1 MTITE
6 LSIKRPSLVIIVFSA
21 LIVLGL
27 FAYRQLKYELLPKI
41 SPPIITITTIYP
53 GASPN
58 EVETGVTKLI
68 EDAISGMDKVSD
80 VRSSSSEGVSFV
92 TVELLQSAN
101 TDLSLQDA
109 QRKVG
114 QITSQLPTGAKAP
127 TISKFALDEI
137 PILRMGVSADMDS
150 KVFYQFVKD
159 KLQPLL
165 SRVPGVGQ
173 IVLVGGEEREI
184 KVNLDL
190 QKLRSYGLSIP
201 QVTQVI
207 KTANLDFPT
216 GKIKD
221 KDGQFI
227 VRIAGKLTSVE
238 GLKNLTIG
246 ESRLGG
252 EIKLSDIAEVEDGIK
267 DYTNIARINFRNTIG
282 VILQKQN
289 DANAVEV
296 SKLVRKEVE
305 RIENVYKAN
314 NLKFEIAQDGSLF
327 TIDAADAVKSDLAL
341 AVLLV
346 SIVMLMFLHSV
357 RNSLIVLVAIP
368 CSLISTFIAI
378 WALGFSLNLMTLLGL
393 SLVVGILV
401 DDSIVVLEN
410 IYHHLEKK
418 EESRLAALRGRN
430 EIGFAAL
437 AITFVDVAVFLPLT
451 LVGGLVGNILREF
464 SAVVVVSTLMSLFVS
479 FTVTPMLASRFAKL
493 ERLTKR
499 TLLGRFAVWFEKKFK
514 ELTEKYVVLLNWA
527 LKNRI
532 KVAMLT
538 VAAFIATFALIPL
551 GFIGAEFMT
560 QSDRGEFA
568 VALELAPG
576 TTIEQTNKASQQVEK
591 MIGRMPEVERI
602 YSNVGVSSEGLLG
615 FSSSNTT
622 EITVTL
628 IPKEQRIKS
637 TEEVGNDIKK
647 MAQTIPGVKVR
658 INPIGIFGVANQTP
672 IQLIVN
678 GPEYSTV
685 LKTATNLENIIKT
698 IPGTADVRLS
708 ATDGNPET
716 RIEIDRRKLTS
727 FGLSI
732 AEVGQTLQVA
742 LTGDDNSTL
751 RDGETEYDIRIALD
765 QFDRSKT
772 DNLGNI
778 SFVNRKGQQ
787 IYLKQFANIY
797 RSTGPTKLSREARS
811 AAVTIYS
818 QVQGGR
824 TTGAISQDMEKQFK
838 NYKFPPGVTYSYQ
851 GDVKNQR
858 ESFGDLGLAM
868 LAAILF
874 TYMVMV
880 ALYDSF
886 VYPFVI
892 LFSIPLAM
900 IGALLAL
907 GLTLKALNIF
917 TILGIIMLTGLVAKN
932 AILLVDRT
940 NFMRAQGESVHDALI
955 DGVRMR
961 IRPIFMTTLTMI
973 FAMTPIALSKASGA
987 EWKSGLAWALIGGL
1001 ISSLLLTLIIVPLVY
1016 TKVEEYRVRIPALF
1030 KRATVLLKIRKASNV
1045 PNSVAEDLGLSK

>member
-6 LSIKRPSLVIIVFSA
+6 LSIKRPSLVIIIFSA

-41 SPPIITITTIYP
+41 SAPVITITTIYP

-58 EVETGVTKLI
+58 EVETGVTKPI
-68 EDAISGMDKVSD
+68 EDAVSGMDKVSD
-80 VRSSSSEGVSFV
+80 VRSTSSEGVSFV
-92 TVELLQSAN
+92 IIELLQSAN
-101 TDLSLQDA
+101 TDFSLQDA

-114 QITSQLPTGAKAP
+114 LIAAQLPSGTKAP
-127 TISKFALDEI
+127 TVSKIALDEI
-137 PILRMGVSADMDS
+137 PILRMGISADMDS
-150 KVFYQFVKD
+150 RSLYQFVED
-159 KLQPLL
+159 KIQPLL

-173 IVLVGGEEREI
+173 IALIGGEEREI

-190 QKLRSYGLSIP
+190 QKLRAYGFSIP
-201 QVTQVI
+201 QVAQII

-221 KDGQFI
+221 EDGQFI

-238 GLKNLTIG
+238 DLKNLTIG

-252 EIKLSDIAEVEDGIK
+252 EIKLSDIAEIEDGIK

-282 VILQKQN
+282 VVLQKQT

-296 SKLVRKEVE
+296 AQLVRKEIS
-305 RIENVYKAN
+305 RIEEVYETN

-327 TIDAADAVKSDLAL
+327 TVDAANAVKEDLAL
-341 AVLLV
+341 AVVLV
-346 SIVMLMFLHSV
+346 SIVMLLFLHSI
-357 RNSLIVLVAIP
+357 RNSLIVLIAIP

-378 WALGFSLNLMTLLGL
+378 WALNFTLNLMTLLGL

-410 IYHHLEKK
+410 IYHHLQKGK
-418 EESRLAALRGRN
+418 ESRLAALHGRN

-437 AITFVDVAVFLPLT
+437 AITFVDVAVFLPLS
-451 LVGGLVGNILREF
+451 LVGGMVGNILREF
-464 SAVVVVSTLMSLFVS
+464 SAVIVISTLMSLFVS

-493 ERLTKR
+493 ERLTSK
-499 TLLGRFAVWFEKKFK
+499 TLLGRFALWFEKKFHQ
-514 ELTEKYVVLLNWA
+514 LTENYITILKWSLNN
-527 LKNRI
+527 KI
-532 KVAMLT
+532 KVALIT
-538 VAAFIATFALIPL
+538 SAAFIATFALIPL

-560 QSDRGEFA
+560 QTDRGEFA
-568 VALELAPG
+568 VTLELAPG
-576 TTIEQTNKASQQVEK
+576 STIEQTNLTSQKVEK
-591 MIGRMPEVERI
+591 MIGSMPEVERMYTNI
-602 YSNVGVSSEGLLG
+602 GVSSEGLIG

-628 IPKEQRIKS
+628 VPKNKRKRS
-637 TEEVGNDIKK
+637 TDEVGNEIKM

-658 INPIGIFGVANQTP
+658 VNPIGIFGVANQTP

-678 GPEYSTV
+678 GPSYDEV
-685 LKTATNLENIIKT
+685 LKTAKQLQNIVKT

-708 ATDGNPET
+708 AEDGNPET
-716 RIEIDRRKLTS
+716 RVEIDRRKLTAY
-727 FGLSI
+727 GLSI
-732 AEVGQTLQVA
+732 AEVGQTLQIA
-742 LTGDDNSTL
+742 LTGDDDSKL
-751 RDGETEYDIRIALD
+751 REGDTEYDIKIALD

-772 DNLGNI
+772 DDLGNI
-778 SFVNRKGQQ
+778 SFTNRKGQQ

-797 RSTGPTKLSREARS
+797 RSTGPTKLSRQARS
-811 AAVTIYS
+811 AAVTLYS

-824 TTGAISQDMEKQFK
+824 TTGAISQDMEKRFK
-838 NYKFPPGVTYSYQ
+838 DFNFPSGVTYSFQ

-858 ESFGDLGLAM
+858 ESFADLGLAM

-886 VYPFVI
+886 IYPFVI

-900 IGALLAL
+900 IGAILAL
-907 GLTLKALNIF
+907 GLTMKALNIF

-940 NFMRAQGESVHDALI
+940 NFMRAQGEVVADALI

-973 FAMTPIALSKASGA
+973 FAMMPIAFSTSSGA

-1001 ISSLLLTLIIVPLVY
+1001 TSSLLLTLLIVPVVY
-1016 TKVEEYRVRIPALF
+1016 SKTEELRESIPAFVKKLI
-1030 KRATVLLKIRKASNV
+1030 KRKQTYDEPIGEPKVIPIRND
-1045 PNSVAEDLGLSK
+1045 E

>member
-27 FAYRQLKYELLPKI
+27 FAFRQLKYELLPKI
-41 SPPIITITTIYP
+41 SAPVITITTIYP

-58 EVETGVTKLI
+58 EVETGVTKPI
-68 EDAISGMDKVSD
+68 EDAVSGMDKVSD

-92 TVELLQSAN
+92 IIELLQSAN

-114 QITSQLPTGAKAP
+114 QITSQLPSGTKAP

-137 PILRMGVSADMDS
+137 PILRMGISADMDS
-150 KVFYQFVKD
+150 KKFYQFAKD
-159 KLQPLL
+159 KIQPLL

-190 QKLRSYGLSIP
+190 QKLRAYGLSIP

-238 GLKNLTIG
+238 DLKNLTIG
-246 ESRLGG
+246 ESRSGG
-252 EIKLSDIAEVEDGIK
+252 EIKLAAVAEIEDGIK

-282 VILQKQN
+282 VVLQKQT
-289 DANAVEV
+289 DANSVEV
-296 SKLVRKEVE
+296 SKLVRNEIK
-305 RIENVYKAN
+305 RIESVYKNN

-346 SIVMLMFLHSV
+346 SIVMLMFLHSI

-378 WALGFSLNLMTLLGL
+378 WAFGFTLNLMTLLGL

-410 IYHHLEKK
+410 IYHHLEKG
-418 EESRLAALRGRN
+418 EESRVAALRGRN

-451 LVGGLVGNILREF
+451 LVGGMVGNILREF
-464 SAVVVVSTLMSLFVS
+464 SAVIVISTLMSLFVS

-493 ERLTKR
+493 ERLTSR
-499 TLLGRFAVWFEKKFK
+499 TLLGSFAVWFEKKFK
-514 ELTEKYVVLLNWA
+514 QLTENYVVLLKWS

-532 KVAMLT
+532 KVALLT
-538 VAAFIATFALIPL
+538 IAAFIATFALIPL

-560 QSDRGEFA
+560 QTDRGEFA
-568 VALELAPG
+568 VTLELAPG
-576 TTIEQTNKASQQVEK
+576 TTIEQTNIASQKVEK
-591 MIGRMPEVERI
+591 MIGKMPEVERM
-602 YSNVGVSSEGLLG
+602 YSNVGVSSEGLVG

-622 EITVTL
+622 EITITL
-628 IPKEQRIKS
+628 VPKNQRIKS
-637 TEEVGNDIKK
+637 TDEVGNEIKQ
-647 MAQTIPGVKVR
+647 MVQTIPGVKVR

-672 IQLIVN
+672 IILIIN
-678 GPEYSTV
+678 GPVYADV
-685 LKTATNLENIIKT
+685 VKTANDIQKIVKT

-708 ATDGNPET
+708 AEDGNPET

-727 FGLSI
+727 FGLTV
-732 AEVGQTLQVA
+732 AEVGQALQIA
-742 LTGDDNSTL
+742 LTGDDASKL
-751 RDGETEYDIRIALD
+751 RDGDTEYDIRIALD

-772 DNLGNI
+772 DNIGNI
-778 SFVNRKGQQ
+778 SFMNRKGQQ
-787 IYLKQFANIY
+787 IYLKQFTNIY
-797 RSTGPTKLSREARS
+797 RSTGPTKLARQARS
-811 AAVTIYS
+811 AAVTVYS

-838 NYKFPPGVTYSYQ
+838 NYKFPSGVTYSFS

-940 NFMRAQGESVHDALI
+940 NFMRAQGESVFDALI

-973 FAMTPIALSKASGA
+973 FAMTPVALSTASGA

-1016 TKVEEYRVRIPALF
+1016 TKVEEYRLRIPVLF
-1030 KRATVLLKIRKASNV
+1030 KRVSELLRIKKKSVV

>member
-6 LSIKRPSLVIIVFSA
+6 LSIKRPSLIIIIFSA

-27 FAYRQLKYELLPKI
+27 FAFRQLQYELLPKI

-58 EVETGVTKLI
+58 EVENGVTKLI
-68 EDAISGMDKVSD
+68 EDAVSGMDKVSD
-80 VRSSSSEGVSFV
+80 VRSTSSEGVSFI

-114 QITSQLPTGAKAP
+114 EITSQLPSAAKAP
-127 TISKFALDEI
+127 TISKFALDEL
-137 PILRMGVSADMDS
+137 PVLRMGVSADMDS
-150 KVFYQFVKD
+150 KTFYQFVKD

-190 QKLRSYGLSIP
+190 QKLRAYGFSIP

-207 KTANLDFPT
+207 KAANLDFPT

-221 KDGQFI
+221 QDGQFI
-227 VRIAGKLTSVE
+227 VRVAGKLTSVDD
-238 GLKNLTIG
+238 LKNLIIG

-267 DYTNIARINFRNTIG
+267 EYTNIVRINFRSTVG
-282 VILQKQN
+282 LILQKQT

-296 SKLVRKEVE
+296 SRLVRKEIQ
-305 RIENVYKAN
+305 RIESVYKTN
-314 NLKFEIAQDGSLF
+314 NLKFEIAQDASLF

-341 AVLLV
+341 AVVLV

-357 RNSLIVLVAIP
+357 RNSVIVLIAIP

-378 WALGFSLNLMTLLGL
+378 WALGFTLNLMTLLGL

-410 IYHHLEKK
+410 IYHHLEKG
-418 EESRLAALRGRN
+418 EESRIAALRGRN

-451 LVGGLVGNILREF
+451 LVGGIIGNILREF
-464 SAVVVVSTLMSLFVS
+464 SAVIVVSTLMSLFVS

-493 ERLTKR
+493 ERLTSR
-499 TLLGRFAVWFEKKFK
+499 TLLGKFALWFEKKFK
-514 ELTEKYVVLLNWA
+514 ELTENYVLLLKWA

-532 KVAMLT
+532 KVAIL
-538 VAAFIATFALIPL
+538 VVVGFIATFALIPL

-568 VALELAPG
+568 VSLELAPG
-576 TTIEQTNKASQQVEK
+576 TTIEHTNKVSQQIEK
-591 MIGRMPEVERI
+591 MIGKMPEVERM
-602 YSNVGVSSEGLLG
+602 YANVGSSSEGLVG
-615 FSSSNTT
+615 FASSNST

-628 IPKEQRIKS
+628 VPKEARIKS
-637 TEEVGNDIKK
+637 TDQVGNEIKQ
-647 MAQTIPGVKVR
+647 MVQRIPGVKVR
-658 INPIGIFGVANQTP
+658 INPIGIFGTANQTP
-672 IQLIVN
+672 LQLIIN
-678 GPEYSTV
+678 GPDYNVV
-685 LKTATNLENIIKT
+685 LKTANEVQNMVKK

-708 ATDGNPET
+708 AEDGNPET
-716 RIEIDRRKLTS
+716 RVEIDRRKLTS

-732 AEVGQTLQVA
+732 ADVGQTLQVA

-751 RDGETEYDIRIALD
+751 REGDTEYDIRIVLD

-778 SFVNRKGQQ
+778 SFTNRKGQQ

-797 RSTGPTKLSREARS
+797 QSTGPTKLSREARS
-811 AAVTIYS
+811 AAVTVYS

-824 TTGAISQDMEKQFK
+824 TTGAISQDIEKAFAK
-838 NYKFPPGVTYSYQ
+838 YKFPPGVTYSWQ
-851 GDVKNQR
+851 GDIKNQR

-868 LAAILF
+868 FAAILF

-907 GLTLKALNIF
+907 ALTMKALNIF

-940 NFMRAQGESVHDALI
+940 NFMRAQGESVADALI
-955 DGVRMR
+955 DAVKMR

-973 FAMTPIALSKASGA
+973 FAMTPIAFSKSSGA

-1001 ISSLLLTLIIVPLVY
+1001 TSSLLLTLLIVPLVY

-1030 KRATVLLKIRKASNV
+1030 GKVSELLGLKKKNPVS
-1045 PNSVAEDLGLSK
+1045 EDLGLSK

>member
-27 FAYRQLKYELLPKI
+27 FAFRQLQYELLPKI
-41 SPPIITITTIYP
+41 SPPVLTITTIYP

-58 EVETGVTKLI
+58 EVETGVTKVI
-68 EDAISGMDKVSD
+68 EDAVSGMDKVSE
-80 VRSSSSEGVSFV
+80 VRSTSSEGVSFV

-109 QRKVG
+109 QRRVG
-114 QITSQLPTGAKAP
+114 QIASRLPAGSKASS
-127 TISKFALDEI
+127 ISKFALDEI
-137 PILRMGVSADMDS
+137 PILRMGASAEMDS
-150 KVFYQFVKD
+150 KSFYQFMKD
-159 KLQPLL
+159 KIQPLL

-173 IVLVGGEEREI
+173 IALIGGEEREI

-190 QKLRSYGLSIP
+190 QKLRAYGFSIP

-207 KTANLDFPT
+207 KNANLDFPT

-221 KDGQFI
+221 QDGQFI
-227 VRIAGKLTSVE
+227 VRVAGKLTSVND
-238 GLKNLTIG
+238 LKNLSIG
-246 ESRLGG
+246 ESRQGG
-252 EIKLSDIAEVEDGIK
+252 DIKLSDIADVEDGIK
-267 DYTNIARINFRNTIG
+267 DYKNIARINFRNTIG
-282 VILQKQN
+282 IVLQKQT

-296 SKLVRKEVE
+296 SRLVREE
-305 RIENVYKAN
+305 IRRIESVYKNN

-327 TIDAADAVKSDLAL
+327 TIDAANAVKEDLAL

-346 SIVMLMFLHSV
+346 SIVMLMFLHSI
-357 RNSLIVLVAIP
+357 RNSVIVLVAIP

-378 WALGFSLNLMTLLGL
+378 WALGFTLNLMTLLGL

-410 IYHHLEKK
+410 IYHHLEKG
-418 EESRLAALRGRN
+418 EESRIAALRGRN

-451 LVGGLVGNILREF
+451 LVGGMVGNILREF

-479 FTVTPMLASRFAKL
+479 FTVTPMLASRFAVL
-493 ERLTKR
+493 ERLTNR
-499 TLLGRFAVWFEKKFK
+499 TLLGKFAIWFEEKFK
-514 ELTEKYVVLLNWA
+514 VFTEKYVLLLKWA

-532 KVAMLT
+532 KAALIT
-538 VAAFIATFALIPL
+538 LAAFIASFALIPF

-568 VALELAPG
+568 VTLEMAPG
-576 TTIEQTNKASQQVEK
+576 TTIEQTNIASQKVEK
-591 MIGRMPEVERI
+591 LIGQMPEILRM
-602 YSNVGVSSEGLLG
+602 YSNVGASSEGLVG
-615 FSSSNTT
+615 FASSNTT

-628 IPKEQRIKS
+628 VPRDRRIKS
-637 TEEVGNDIKK
+637 TDQVGDEIKQ
-647 MAQTIPGVKVR
+647 MVQRIPGVKVR
-658 INPIGIFGVANQTP
+658 VNPIGIFGVANQTP
-672 IQLIVN
+672 IQLTIN
-678 GPEYSTV
+678 GPNYDNV
-685 LKTATNLENIIKT
+685 VKTADKIQTIVKA

-708 ATDGNPET
+708 AEDGNPET

-727 FGLSI
+727 FGLSV
-732 AEVGQTLQVA
+732 AEVGQALQIA
-742 LTGDDNSTL
+742 LTGDDDSKL
-751 RDGETEYDIRIALD
+751 REGDTEYDIKIALD
-765 QFDRSKT
+765 EFDRSKT
-772 DNLGNI
+772 DEIGNI
-778 SFVNRKGQQ
+778 SFTNRKGQQ
-787 IYLKQFANIY
+787 IYLKQFADIY
-797 RSTGPTKLSREARS
+797 RATGPTKLTRQARS
-811 AAVTIYS
+811 AAVTVFA

-824 TTGAISQDMEKQFK
+824 TTGAISQDMEKAFAK
-838 NYKFPPGVTYSYQ
+838 FNFPPGVTYSFQ

-858 ESFGDLGLAM
+858 ESFGDLALAM
-868 LAAILF
+868 FAAILF

-886 VYPFVI
+886 IYPFVI

-907 GLTLKALNIF
+907 ALTMKALNIF
-917 TILGIIMLTGLVAKN
+917 TILGLIMLTGLVAKN

-940 NFMRAQGESVHDALI
+940 NFMRAQGESVYDALI
-955 DGVRMR
+955 DAVRMR

-973 FAMTPIALSKASGA
+973 FAMTPIALSTSSGA

-1001 ISSLLLTLIIVPLVY
+1001 TSSLLLTLLIVPLVY
-1016 TKVEEYRVRIPALF
+1016 TKVEEYRIRIPKLF
-1030 KRATVLLKIRKASNV
+1030 GKVTDLFLNKKKTAV
-1045 PNSVAEDLGLSK
+1045 PDSVSEDLGLSK

>member
-27 FAYRQLKYELLPKI
+27 FAFRQLKYELLPKI

-58 EVETGVTKLI
+58 EVETGVTKPI
-68 EDAISGMDKVSD
+68 EDAVSGMDKVSD

-92 TVELLQSAN
+92 IVELLQSAN
-101 TDLSLQDA
+101 TDFSLQDA

-114 QITSQLPTGAKAP
+114 QITSQLPSGTKAP

-137 PILRMGVSADMDS
+137 PILRMGISADMDS
-150 KVFYQFVKD
+150 RALYQFAKD
-159 KLQPLL
+159 KIQPLL

-173 IVLVGGEEREI
+173 IALIGGEEREI

-190 QKLRSYGLSIP
+190 QKLRAYGLSIP

-207 KTANLDFPT
+207 KTSNLDFPT

-238 GLKNLTIG
+238 DLKNLTIG
-246 ESRLGG
+246 ESKLGG
-252 EIKLSDIAEVEDGIK
+252 EIKLSAVAEVEDGIK

-282 VILQKQN
+282 VILQKQT

-296 SKLVRKEVE
+296 SKLVRNEIQ
-305 RIENVYKAN
+305 RIESVYKKN

-327 TIDAADAVKSDLAL
+327 TIDAANAVKSDLAL

-346 SIVMLMFLHSV
+346 SIVMLMFLHSI
-357 RNSLIVLVAIP
+357 RNSLIILVAIP

-410 IYHHLEKK
+410 IYHHLEKG
-418 EESRLAALRGRN
+418 EESRVAALRGRN

-451 LVGGLVGNILREF
+451 LVGGMVGNILREF
-464 SAVVVVSTLMSLFVS
+464 SAVIVISTLMSLFVS

-493 ERLTKR
+493 ERLTSR
-499 TLLGRFAVWFEKKFK
+499 TLLGSFAVWFEKKFK
-514 ELTEKYVVLLNWA
+514 QLTENYVLLLKWA

-532 KVAMLT
+532 KVALLT
-538 VAAFIATFALIPL
+538 IAAFIATFALIPL

-560 QSDRGEFA
+560 QTDRGEFA
-568 VALELAPG
+568 VTLELAPG
-576 TTIEQTNKASQQVEK
+576 TTIEQTNIASQKVEK
-591 MIGRMPEVERI
+591 MIGKMPEVERM
-602 YSNVGVSSEGLLG
+602 YSNVGVSSEGLVG

-628 IPKEQRIKS
+628 VPKNQRIKS
-637 TEEVGNDIKK
+637 TDEVGNEIKQ
-647 MAQTIPGVKVR
+647 MVQTIPGVKVR
-658 INPIGIFGVANQTP
+658 VNPIGIFGVANQTP
-672 IQLIVN
+672 IQLIIN
-678 GPEYSTV
+678 GPNYDDV
-685 LKTATNLENIIKT
+685 LKTAHEIQNIVKT

-708 ATDGNPET
+708 AEDGNPET

-727 FGLSI
+727 FGLSVT
-732 AEVGQTLQVA
+732 EVGQALQIA
-742 LTGDDNSTL
+742 LTGDDDSKL
-751 RDGETEYDIRIALD
+751 RDGDTEYDIRIALD

-778 SFVNRKGQQ
+778 SFMNRKGQQ
-787 IYLKQFANIY
+787 IYLKQFTNIY
-797 RSTGPTKLSREARS
+797 RATGPTKLSRQARS

-824 TTGAISQDMEKQFK
+824 TTGAISQDLEKQFK
-838 NYKFPPGVTYSYQ
+838 TFKFPSGVTYSFQ

-886 VYPFVI
+886 IYPFVI

-907 GLTLKALNIF
+907 GLTLKSLSIF

-940 NFMRAQGESVHDALI
+940 NFMRAQGESVFDALI

-973 FAMTPIALSKASGA
+973 FAMTPIALSTASGA

-1001 ISSLLLTLIIVPLVY
+1001 ISSLLLTLIIVPVVYSKMEELRISIPAFIKKLVRR
-1016 TKVEEYRVRIPALF
+1016 KQISGEPILEPEVARVR
-1030 KRATVLLKIRKASNV
+1030 V
-1045 PNSVAEDLGLSK
+1045 DD

>member
-27 FAYRQLKYELLPKI
+27 FAFRQLQYELLPKI
-41 SPPIITITTIYP
+41 SPPVLTITTIYP

-58 EVETGVTKLI
+58 EVQSGVTKVI
-68 EDAISGMDKVSD
+68 EDAVSGMDKVSE
-80 VRSSSSEGVSFV
+80 VRSTSSEGVSFV
-92 TVELLQSAN
+92 IVELLQSAN

-109 QRKVG
+109 QRRVG
-114 QITSQLPTGAKAP
+114 QVTSKLPSGTKAS

-137 PILRMGVSADMDS
+137 PVLRMGVSADVDS
-150 KVFYQFVKD
+150 KTFYQFVKD
-159 KLQPLL
+159 KIQPLL

-173 IVLVGGEEREI
+173 IALVGGEEREI

-190 QKLRSYGLSIP
+190 QKLRAYGFSIP

-221 KDGQFI
+221 QDGQFI
-227 VRIAGKLTSVE
+227 VRIAGKLTSIE
-238 GLKNLTIG
+238 DLKNLTIG
-246 ESRLGG
+246 ESRQGG
-252 EIKLSDIAEVEDGIK
+252 EIKLSAVAEVEDGIK
-267 DYTNIARINFRNTIG
+267 DYTNITRINFRNTIG
-282 VILQKQN
+282 IILQKQT

-296 SKLVRKEVE
+296 SKLVRKEIQ
-305 RIENVYKAN
+305 RIESVYKEN

-327 TIDAADAVKSDLAL
+327 TVDAANAVKEDLAL

-357 RNSLIVLVAIP
+357 RNSVIVLVAIP
-368 CSLISTFIAI
+368 CSLLSTFIAI
-378 WALGFSLNLMTLLGL
+378 WALGFTLNLMTLLGL

-410 IYHHLEKK
+410 IYHHLEKG
-418 EESRLAALRGRN
+418 EESKIAALRGRN

-464 SAVVVVSTLMSLFVS
+464 SAVVVASTLMSLFVS
-479 FTVTPMLASRFAKL
+479 FTVTPMLASRFAVL
-493 ERLTKR
+493 ERLTSR
-499 TLLGRFAVWFEKKFK
+499 TLLGKFAVWFEKKFK
-514 ELTEKYVVLLNWA
+514 ELTENYVLLLKWA

-532 KVAMLT
+532 KVALLT
-538 VAAFIATFALIPL
+538 IAAFVSTFALIPL

-560 QSDRGEFA
+560 QADRGEFA
-568 VALELAPG
+568 VTLELAPG

-591 MIGRMPEVERI
+591 LIGRMPEVERM
-602 YSNVGVSSEGLLG
+602 YANVGASTEGLVG
-615 FSSSNTT
+615 FSSSNST

-628 IPKEQRIKS
+628 VPKNQRIKS
-637 TEEVGNDIKK
+637 TDQVGNEIKQ
-647 MAQTIPGVKVR
+647 MVQRIPGVKVR
-658 INPIGIFGVANQTP
+658 INPIGIFGTANQTP
-672 IQLIVN
+672 IQLIIN
-678 GPEYSTV
+678 GPDYNDV
-685 LKTATNLENIIKT
+685 VKTAHEIQNIVKT

-708 ATDGNPET
+708 AEDGNPET

-727 FGLSI
+727 FGLSV
-732 AEVGQTLQVA
+732 AEVGQALQVA
-742 LTGDDNSTL
+742 LTGDDDSKL
-751 RDGETEYDIRIALD
+751 RDGDTEYDIRISLD

-778 SFVNRKGQQ
+778 SFINRKGQQ
-787 IYLKQFANIY
+787 LYLKQFANIY
-797 RSTGPTKLSREARS
+797 RATGPTKLARQARS
-811 AAVTIYS
+811 AAVTIYA

-838 NYKFPPGVTYSYQ
+838 TFNFPSGVTYSFQ

-868 LAAILF
+868 FAAILF

-886 VYPFVI
+886 IYPFVI

-907 GLTLKALNIF
+907 GLTMKALNIF

-940 NFMRAQGESVHDALI
+940 NFMRAQGESVFDALI
-955 DGVRMR
+955 DAVRMR

-973 FAMTPIALSKASGA
+973 FAMMPIAFSSSSGA

-1001 ISSLLLTLIIVPLVY
+1001 TSSLLLTLFIVPLVY

-1030 KRATVLLKIRKASNV
+1030 KRVSELMKFKKKAAI
-1045 PNSVAEDLGLSK
+1045 PDSVAEDLGMSK

>member
-6 LSIKRPSLVIIVFSA
+6 LSIKRPSLVIIVFAA

-27 FAYRQLKYELLPKI
+27 FAFRQLKYELLPKI

-58 EVETGVTKLI
+58 EVETGVTKVI
-68 EDAISGMDKVSD
+68 EDAVSGMDKVSS

-92 TVELLQSAN
+92 IIELLQSAN

-114 QITSQLPTGAKAP
+114 QITAVLPSGTKAP

-150 KVFYQFVKD
+150 RAFYQFVKD
-159 KLQPLL
+159 KIQPML

-173 IVLVGGEEREI
+173 VALIGGEEREI

-190 QKLRSYGLSIP
+190 QKLRAYGLSIP
-201 QVTQVI
+201 QVTQII
-207 KTANLDFPT
+207 KSANLDFPT

-227 VRIAGKLTSVE
+227 VRIAGKLTTIDD
-238 GLKNLTIG
+238 LKNLSIG

-252 EIKLSDIAEVEDGIK
+252 EIRLSDIAEIEDGIK
-267 DYTNIARINFRNTIG
+267 DYTNIARLNFRNTIG
-282 VILQKQN
+282 IILQKQT

-296 SKLVRKEVE
+296 SKLVRSEIE
-305 RIENVYKAN
+305 RIQSVYKAN

-327 TIDAADAVKSDLAL
+327 TIDAANAVKEDLAL

-368 CSLISTFIAI
+368 CSLISTFIVI
-378 WALGFSLNLMTLLGL
+378 WALGFTLNLMTLLGL

-418 EESRLAALRGRN
+418 EESRIAALRGRN

-451 LVGGLVGNILREF
+451 LVSGIVGNILREF
-464 SAVVVVSTLMSLFVS
+464 SAVVVASTLMSLFVS

-499 TLLGRFAVWFEKKFK
+499 TLLGKFAVWFEKKFK

-538 VAAFIATFALIPL
+538 VAAFIAAFALIPL

-560 QSDRGEFA
+560 QTDRGEFA
-568 VALELAPG
+568 VTLELAPG
-576 TTIEQTNKASQQVEK
+576 TAIEKTNIISQQVEK
-591 MIGRMPEVERI
+591 MIGKMPEVERM
-602 YSNVGVSSEGLLG
+602 YSNVGASSEGLVG

-628 IPKEQRIKS
+628 VPKNKRAKS
-637 TEEVGNDIKK
+637 TDEVSNDIKRIV
-647 MAQTIPGVKVR
+647 QTIPGVKVR
-658 INPIGIFGVANQTP
+658 VNPIGIFGVANQTP
-672 IQLIVN
+672 IQLVVS

-685 LKTATNLENIIKT
+685 LKTAYDFQNIINK

-708 ATDGNPET
+708 AEDGNPET
-716 RIEIDRRKLTS
+716 RIEIDRRKLTN
-727 FGLSI
+727 FGLSV
-732 AEVGQTLQVA
+732 AEIGQALQVA
-742 LTGDDNSTL
+742 LTGDDNSKL
-751 RDGETEYDIRIALD
+751 RDGDTEYDIRIALD

-778 SFVNRKGQQ
+778 SFINRKGQQ
-787 IYLKQFANIY
+787 IYLKQFANIF
-797 RSTGPTKLSREARS
+797 RATGPTKLSRDSRS
-811 AAVTIYS
+811 PAVTVYA

-824 TTGAISQDMEKQFK
+824 TTGAISQDMEKQFRT
-838 NYKFPPGVTYSYQ
+838 YKFPAGVTYTFQ

-858 ESFGDLGLAM
+858 ESFSDLGLAM

-940 NFMRAQGESVHDALI
+940 NFMRAQGENVAEALI
-955 DGVRMR
+955 DAVRMR

-973 FAMTPIALSKASGA
+973 FAMTPIAFSTSSGA

-1016 TKVEEYRVRIPALF
+1016 TKVEEYRVRIPVLF
-1030 KRATVLLKIRKASNV
+1030 KRVSELLKIKKRNV
-1045 PNSVAEDLGLSK
+1045 IPNSVAEDLGLSK